1 MKIIATEDLLP
12 FDIDFTLIMHGKIKK
27 GQRCISYT
35 CPYTK
40 EQLTVR
46 VNEPMVAV
54 LKERLARGS
63 TILVWSKS
71 GYRKAVAVMK
81 ALKISHPNLYVTSKF
96 KDYADDKDISTWSG
110 ERIWLDPDCGY
121 GK

>member
-1 MKIIATEDLLP
+1 MKVIATEDLLP
-12 FDIDFTLIMHGKIKK
+12 VDVDFTLIMHGKIKK
-27 GQRCISYT
+27 GQKAISYT
-35 CPYTK
+35 CPYTN

-63 TILVWSKS
+63 TVLVWSKS
-71 GYRKAVAVMK
+71 GFKKAEAVLR
-81 ALKISHPNLYVTSKF
+81 ALNIDHPNLYVTTKF
-96 KDYADDKDISTWSG
+96 RDYADDKDITTWSG
-110 ERIWLDPDCGY
+110 ERSWLDPDSGY

>member
-12 FDIDFTLIMHGKIKK
+12 FDIDETLIMNSKIRK
-27 GQRCISYT
+27 GQKCISFT

-40 EQLTVR
+40 ELCIVR
-46 VNEPMVAV
+46 VNEPMLAV
-54 LKERLARGS
+54 LRQRLARGTS
-63 TILVWSKS
+63 ILVWSKS
-71 GYRKAVAVMK
+71 GYRRAVVILR
-81 ALKISHPNLYVTSKF
+81 ALQLDHKNLYVTSKF
-96 KDYADDKDISTWSG
+96 KDYADDKPIETWAG